1 LHVILN
7 ASISLDGKIATKS
20 GESRISSEVDLK
32 RVHKL
37 RASVDAILVGISTVI
52 KDDPMLDVR
61 YGAKYIKSPTRV
73 ILDSL
78 ARISLHSRILRTAK
92 TINTIVAVTER
103 ASKGKIRK
111 IESMD
116 AQVLIAGHR
125 IVNVR
130 AVLKHLEKF
139 GCKRILVEGGGEI
152 NWSILSQGL
161 ANEMIIMIS
170 SMVIGGRS
178 ARTLVEG
185 SGHSHIS
192 DTLKMKLSKVKRQAP
207 DELVLY
213 YRSV

>member
-1 LHVILN
+1 M
-7 ASISLDGKIATKS
+7 SLDGKIATKS

-32 RVHKL
+32 RVHEL

-61 YGAKYIKSPTRV
+61 YGAKYTKSPTRV

-92 TINTIVAVTER
+92 TINTIVAVTEQ
-103 ASKGKIRK
+103 APKGKIRN
-111 IESMD
+111 IEGMD
-116 AQVLIAGHR
+116 AQVLISGYR
-125 IVNVR
+125 KVNVL
-130 AVLKHLEKF
+130 AVLRHLEKI

-161 ANEMIIMIS
+161 ANEMIIVIS

-178 ARTLVEG
+178 AKTLVEG

-192 DTLKMKLSKVKRQAP
+192 DTLKMKLSKVKRQTP

>member
-1 LHVILN
+1 MSV
-7 ASISLDGKIATKS
+7 DGKIATKS

-37 RASVDAILVGISTVI
+37 RASVDVILVGISTVI

-61 YGAKYIKSPTRV
+61 YGAKYTKSPTRV

-92 TINTIVAVTER
+92 SINTIVAVTEK
-103 ASKGKIRK
+103 APKGKIRN

-116 AQVLIAGHR
+116 AQVLIAGYR
-125 IVNVR
+125 KVNVL
-130 AVLKHLEKF
+130 AVLRHLEKI

-161 ANEMIIMIS
+161 VNEMIIVIS

-178 ARTLVEG
+178 AKTLVEG

-192 DTLKMKLSKVKRQAP
+192 DTLKMKLSKVKRQTP

>member
-1 LHVILN
+1 VHVILN
-7 ASISLDGKIATKS
+7 ASMSLDGKIATRS

-61 YGAKYIKSPTRV
+61 YGANYTKSPTRV
-73 ILDSL
+73 ILDSFASIPL
-78 ARISLHSRILRTAK
+78 RSRILKTAK

-103 ASKGKIRK
+103 APKGKIRN
-111 IESMD
+111 IERMD
-116 AQVLIAGHR
+116 AQVLTTGDK

-130 AVLKHLEKF
+130 AVFKHLERL
-139 GCKRILVEGGGEI
+139 GCKRLLVEGGGEI

-161 ANEMIIMIS
+161 ADEMIIMIS
-170 SMVIGGRS
+170 SMVIGGRN
-178 ARTLVEG
+178 AKTLVEG
-185 SGHSHIS
+185 LGHSQIS
-192 DTLKMKLSKVKRQAP
+192 DTLRMKLSKVERQTR

>member
-1 LHVILN
+1 M
-7 ASISLDGKIATKS
+7 SLDGKIATKS

-61 YGAKYIKSPTRV
+61 YGAKSTKSPTRV

-78 ARISLHSRILRTAK
+78 ARISLHSRILKTVK

-103 ASKGKIRK
+103 APKGKIRN

-116 AQVLIAGHR
+116 AQVLITGHKK
-125 IVNVR
+125 VNVR
-130 AVLKHLEKF
+130 AVLKHLEKI

-178 ARTLVEG
+178 AKTLVEG
-185 SGHSHIS
+185 SGQSHSS
-192 DTLKMKLSKVKRQAP
+192 DTLKMKRSKVKRQTR

-213 YRSV
+213 YRSA

>member
-1 LHVILN
+1 M
-7 ASISLDGKIATKS
+7 SLDGKIATRS

-61 YGAKYIKSPTRV
+61 YGANYTKSPTRV
-73 ILDSL
+73 ILDSFASIPL
-78 ARISLHSRILRTAK
+78 RSRILKTAK

-103 ASKGKIRK
+103 APKGKIRN
-111 IESMD
+111 IERMD
-116 AQVLIAGHR
+116 AQVLTTGDK

-130 AVLKHLEKF
+130 AVFKHLERI
-139 GCKRILVEGGGEI
+139 GCKRLLVEGGGEI

-161 ANEMIIMIS
+161 ADEMIIMIS
-170 SMVIGGRS
+170 SMVIGGRN
-178 ARTLVEG
+178 AKTLVEG
-185 SGHSHIS
+185 LGHSQIS
-192 DTLKMKLSKVKRQAP
+192 DTLRMKLSKVERQTR

>member
-1 LHVILN
+1 M
-7 ASISLDGKIATKS
+7 SLDGKIATKS

-61 YGAKYIKSPTRV
+61 YGAKYTKSPTRV

-78 ARISLHSRILRTAK
+78 ARISLHSRILKTAK
-92 TINTIVAVTER
+92 TINTIIAVTER
-103 ASKGKIRK
+103 APKGKIRN

-116 AQVLIAGHR
+116 AQVLITGHKK
-125 IVNVR
+125 VNMR
-130 AVLKHLEKF
+130 AVLKHLEKI

-178 ARTLVEG
+178 AKSLVEG
-185 SGHSHIS
+185 SGQSHIS
-192 DTLKMKLSKVKRQAP
+192 DTLKMKLSKVKRQTR

-213 YRSV
+213 YRSA

>member
-1 LHVILN
+1 M
-7 ASISLDGKIATKS
+7 SLDGKIATKS

-32 RVHKL
+32 RVHEL

-61 YGAKYIKSPTRV
+61 YGAKYTKSPTRV

-92 TINTIVAVTER
+92 SINTIVAVTEK
-103 ASKGKIRK
+103 APKGKIRN

-116 AQVLIAGHR
+116 AQVLIAGYR
-125 IVNVR
+125 KVNVL
-130 AVLKHLEKF
+130 AVLRHLEKI

-161 ANEMIIMIS
+161 ANEMIIVIS

-178 ARTLVEG
+178 AKTLVEG

-192 DTLKMKLSKVKRQAP
+192 DTLKMKLSKVKRQTP

>member
-1 LHVILN
+1 MHIILN
-7 ASISLDGKIATKS
+7 ASMSLDGKIATRS

-61 YGAKYIKSPTRV
+61 YGANYTKCPTRV
-73 ILDSL
+73 ILDSF
-78 ARISLHSRILRTAK
+78 ASIPLHSRILKTAK

-103 ASKGKIRK
+103 APKGKIRS
-111 IESMD
+111 IERMD
-116 AQVLIAGHR
+116 AQVLTTGDK

-130 AVLKHLEKF
+130 AVFKHLERI
-139 GCKRILVEGGGEI
+139 GCKRLLVEGGGEI

-161 ANEMIIMIS
+161 ADEMIIMIS
-170 SMVIGGRS
+170 SMVIGGRN
-178 ARTLVEG
+178 AKTLVEG
-185 SGHSHIS
+185 LGHSQIS
-192 DTLKMKLSKVKRQAP
+192 DTLKMKLSKVERQTR

>member
-1 LHVILN
+1 MHVILN

-20 GESRISSEVDLK
+20 GESRISSQVDLK

-52 KDDPMLDVR
+52 KDNPMLDVR
-61 YGAKYIKSPTRV
+61 YGAQYTKSPTRV

-103 ASKGKIRK
+103 APKGKIRK

-125 IVNVR
+125 KVNVLD
-130 AVLKHLEKF
+130 VLKHLEKI

-161 ANEMIIMIS
+161 ANEMIIVIS

-178 ARTLVEG
+178 AKTLVEG

-192 DTLKMKLSKVKRQAP
+192 DALKMKLSKVKRQTP